1 MADTGGMFQEGSVEA
16 GGLRIR
22 YLEAGEGPPLVHL
35 HGAGGLRITSAHDLL
50 SCAFRVIAFEMP
62 GFGSIENQRSQSIQ
76 DLAATMAAGVEALG
90 LSRFS
95 LVGTSF
101 GGTVA
106 CWIAVRRPDLV
117 SALVLDAPAAIRPE
131 GSEPV
136 SGSSDEIGRRLY
148 AHPEHIS
155 AAPTVDPA
163 LAARRLALVRRLR
176 GPGRDAGLEEGLRRL
191 GIPVLVLFGTRDG
204 VIPPA
209 TGRVYKELIASAHL
223 TFVYDAGHALMI
235 ERPEAFAEVVTDFLQ
250 RRDAFVISRTKTA
263 IFP

>member
-1 MADTGGMFQEGSVEA
+1 
-16 GGLRIR
+16 
-22 YLEAGEGPPLVHL
+22 
-35 HGAGGLRITSAHDLL
+35 
-50 SCAFRVIAFEMP
+50 MP

-163 LAARRLALVRRLR
+163 LAARRLALVPR
-176 GPGRDAGLEEGLRRL
+176 GGATSAPRNGAKQCAKRHR
-191 GIPVLVLFGTRDG
+191 RDG
-204 VIPPA
+204 PNTDGPSE
-209 TGRVYKELIASAHL
+209 GRN
-223 TFVYDAGHALMI
+223 
-235 ERPEAFAEVVTDFLQ
+235 R
-250 RRDAFVISRTKTA
+250 
-263 IFP
+263 